1 VRILLVDDEESL
13 RITLAANLELDG
25 HLVFE
30 AGDGRVAID
39 FLHRNAVDLVLSDI
53 RMPNLGGIALLQF
66 VKKNHPDVPVVLMTA
81 YTLEEQ
87 VRTAISEGV
96 FTVLKKPFDVGSAVS
111 ALTRAARGPVV
122 LMVDDDRDR
131 RDAIVLAEG
140 LRSSGVKATT
150 AFGDEEALQAI
161 RNGFV
166 DVCVVDL
173 TGCRADGSRLVAK
186 LREVDPELAV
196 ILLSSRDAKNML
208 ARMSASGFYAC
219 MTKPVDP
226 RELLLEVAKAR
237 GGPSSC

>member
-13 RITLAANLELDG
+13 RMTLAANLELDG
-25 HLVFE
+25 HSVFE
-30 AGDGRVAID
+30 AGDGRAAID
-39 FLHRNAVDLVLSDI
+39 FLHKNVVDLVLSDI
-53 RMPNLGGIALLQF
+53 RMPKLGGIPLLQF

-87 VRTAISEGV
+87 VRAAISEGV
-96 FTVLKKPFDVGSAVS
+96 FTVLKKPLRLGSVVS
-111 ALTRAARGPVV
+111 ALTRAAKGPVV
-122 LMVDDDRDR
+122 LIVDDDGDR
-131 RDAIVLAEG
+131 RDAILLAEG
-140 LRSSGVKATT
+140 LCSSGVKATT
-150 AFGDEEALQAI
+150 AFGDEEALHAI

-173 TGCRADGSRLVAK
+173 TGCREDGSKLLAK
-186 LREVDPELAV
+186 LREVDPRLAV
-196 ILLSSRDAKNML
+196 ILLSSQGAQDML
-208 ARMSASGFYAC
+208 ERMSTSGFYAC